1 MESEKNT
8 RLISLVALVAAV
20 ASLAVGFSA
29 YTRDL
34 VIKPSADVTIDSD
47 EFKVVFSKE
56 SNKVDTSNI
65 TANENDDGSSSE
77 EATINNNGLK
87 PTISNLSAHFTKP
100 GQKVTYE
107 FYVINSG
114 AIDAYLR
121 NITFN
126 NIATEEVKKKCK
138 AAETENAAKDT
149 EKINSACSGI
159 KLTVTV
165 DNEITA
171 TDNFTVQTEKKI
183 DKYTGSNYSSHPIKV
198 EIEYEEN
205 ATIPDGDITV
215 EFGDIQLTYNPTKP
229 A

>member
-1 MESEKNT
+1 MENEKNT

-65 TANENDDGSSSE
+65 TANENSE

-149 EKINSACSGI
+149 EKINSACNGI

-183 DKYTGSNYSSHPIKV
+183 DKYTGSNYSSHPVKV

-205 ATIPDGDITV
+205 ATVPDGDFKV
-215 EFGDIQLTYNPTKP
+215 EFGDIKLTYSSTNP
-229 A
+229 AGGA